1 MSYIHTGERPVYFRN
16 DPIDPN
22 STDEVFFVL
31 DNWLRDDLLETITE
45 GSHVATATGATIIEQ
60 PRAVGPMVDS
70 EGTLYQYVYAVR
82 FTVASVATEV
92 TITYRKSTTTSG
104 LVNLG
109 RTNHDHTI
117 RIPVRSL

>member
-1 MSYIHTGERPVYFRN
+1 MSYIHTGERPVVFRS
-16 DPIDPN
+16 DPVDPD

-31 DNWLRDDLLETITE
+31 DNWLRDDLLETLTE
-45 GSHVATATGATIIEQ
+45 GSHVATATGATIVTQ
-60 PRAVGPMVDS
+60 PRSVGPMVDS
-70 EGTLYQYVYAVR
+70 EGTTYQQVYAVR
-82 FTVASVATEV
+82 FTVASGASEV
-92 TITYRKSTTTSG
+92 TITYRKSTTTTG